1 MLHFSYSL
9 VIILLVCCIAGNN
22 DNVVSRAVALWI
34 LKSRELHN
42 IPRSVM
48 STITEDVQFLLGS
61 VIDNVRSKVQLL
73 FDDVDSTTEA
83 KTIISQYLCSINH
96 HLFQGLDTDS
106 KQMSY
111 FRRNFG
117 LVVSKSWLD
126 LELATYPYCYMYV
139 IVKKKIPC
147 DELLCMV

>member
-1 MLHFSYSL
+1 
-9 VIILLVCCIAGNN
+9 
-22 DNVVSRAVALWI
+22 
-34 LKSRELHN
+34 
-42 IPRSVM
+42 M

-73 FDDVDSTTEA
+73 LDDVDSTTEA
-83 KTIISQYLCSINH
+83 KTIISQYLCLINH

-126 LELATYPYCYMYV
+126 LESATYPYCYMYV
-139 IVKKKIPC
+139 IVKKKS
-147 DELLCMV
+147 L